1 MTWLRLDAA
10 LWTHP
15 KIRAAGEP
23 AAWLYV
29 CGLCY
34 CQLHATGGHI
44 PRQALASLSPSTHR
58 ARSAKSLVAAG
69 LWVEVGAGWDIH
81 DFKDWQYAKP
91 EKRPSTSEN
100 SANGEADIEHFR
112 ARAPHAR
119 ARARAGAD
127 ARAQNRTE
135 QKREGPPSP
144 LKGGTPIPVYPVG
157 GRQRDQRAF
166 REGCAAYAVEHLPN
180 LPDGSRAVQQAVRY
194 GHAETLEQVKAFIAQ
209 HWSSEK

>member
-10 LWTHP
+10 LWIHP

-44 PRQALASLSPSTHR
+44 PRQALAILSPSTHR
-58 ARSAKSLVAAG
+58 ARAAKRLVLAG
-69 LWVEVGAGWDIH
+69 LWIESGDGWDIH
-81 DFKDWQYAKP
+81 DFKDWQYAKS

-100 SANGEADIEHFR
+100 SANGPTEIEQFR

-119 ARARAGAD
+119 AHAGAGAD

-135 QKREGPPSP
+135 QKKEGPPP
-144 LKGGTPIPVYPVG
+144 PPKGG
-157 GRQRDQRAF
+157 RARDRGLW
-166 REGCAAYAVEHLPN
+166 EKNCAAYAVEHGIAE
-180 LPDGSRAVQQAVRY
+180 GSKAVQQAIYY
-194 GHAETLEQVKAFIAQ
+194 GHAETLDQVRAFIAEQ
-209 HWSSEK
+209 WGER